1 MKKYMSRKL
10 KDNQLIRKYLTQLE
24 EIVKNINQKNLYPK
38 DEPTN
43 QKS

>member
-24 EIVKNINQKNLYPK
+24 EIVKDLNQKNLYPK
-38 DEPTN
+38 AEPET
-43 QKS
+43 